1 MLTRLVSSR
10 VSSRMTVALA
20 ALLIAS
26 GCGYHFGAS
35 GTNLPA
41 NAQTIY
47 VARFTNLTRQTGLND
62 EFMVYLKDEI
72 ARRKRLTIVETPAA
86 ADLELSGAVLQ
97 SLAVPNAFNS
107 VLEPTQ
113 YGETLV
119 VRAWLRDRRSNKLL
133 WSVNQMGD
141 TENYGTVSQN
151 VLNTT
156 PTFLQ
161 QNLRTGDIARMADI
175 QTAQTQ
181 ERGSRTQMM
190 AGLAAHMYDSM
201 ATGF

>member
-1 MLTRLVSSR
+1 MIRRL
-10 VSSRMTVALA
+10 AIIA
-20 ALLIAS
+20 ALLLAS

-41 NAQTIY
+41 SAQTIY
-47 VARFTNLTRQTGLND
+47 VARFTNQTRQTGIND

-72 ARRKRLTIVETPAA
+72 ASHKRLTVVDSPSD
-86 ADLELSGAVLQ
+86 ADLELTGAVLQ
-97 SLAVPNAFNS
+97 TLSVPNAFNS

-119 VRAWLRDRRSNKLL
+119 VRAWLRDRHTGKLL
-133 WSVNQMGD
+133 WSVNSMSD
-141 TENYGTVSQN
+141 TENYATVSQN

-161 QNLRTGDIARMADI
+161 QNLRTADIARMSDM
-175 QTAQTQ
+175 QTAETQ
-181 ERGSRTQMM
+181 ERGSRTQML

>member
-1 MLTRLVSSR
+1 MTRRLVI
-10 VSSRMTVALA
+10 LA
-20 ALLIAS
+20 AMLLAS
-26 GCGYHFGAS
+26 GCGYNFGAS
-35 GTNLPA
+35 GTNLPPS
-41 NAQTIY
+41 AQTIY
-47 VARFTNLTRQTGLND
+47 IARFTNQTRQTGLND

-72 ARRKRLTIVETPAA
+72 ASHKRLAIVDSPSN
-86 ADLELSGAVLQ
+86 ADLLLTGQVTQ

-113 YGETLV
+113 YARTLV
-119 VRAWLRDRRSNKLL
+119 VRAWLRERRSSKLL
-133 WSVNQMGD
+133 WSTSGMSD
-141 TENYGTVSQN
+141 TQNYATVSQN
-151 VLNTT
+151 VVNTT

-161 QNLRTGDIARMADI
+161 QNLRSGDIARMSDI

-181 ERGSRTQMM
+181 ERGSRTQTM

>member
-1 MLTRLVSSR
+1 MTRRIV
-10 VSSRMTVALA
+10 MLA
-20 ALLIAS
+20 AMLMVA

-41 NAQTIY
+41 SAQTVYI
-47 VARFTNLTRQTGLND
+47 ARFTNHTRQTGLND
-62 EFMVYLKDEI
+62 EFMVYLKDEV
-72 ARRKRLTIVETPAA
+72 ASHKRLTIVDSPTD
-86 ADLELSGAVLQ
+86 ADLTLTGEVTQ
-97 SLAVPNAFNS
+97 SLAVPSAFNS

-113 YGETLV
+113 YAETIV
-119 VRAWLRDRRSNKLL
+119 VRAWLRDRRDDKVL
-133 WSVNQMGD
+133 WSTNGMAS

-151 VLNTT
+151 VVNTT

-161 QNLRTGDIARMADI
+161 QNLRSADIARMSDM
-175 QTAQTQ
+175 QTTETQ

-190 AGLAAHMYDSM
+190 AELAAHMYDSM

>member
-1 MLTRLVSSR
+1 MASRLAMLT
-10 VSSRMTVALA
+10 
-20 ALLIAS
+20 ALLLLA

-41 NAQTIY
+41 SAQTIY
-47 VARFTNLTRQTGLND
+47 VARFANRTRQTGLND

-72 ARRKRLTIVETPAA
+72 ANHKRLTIVDDPSH
-86 ADLELSGAVLQ
+86 ADLTLTGQVTQ
-97 SLAVPNAFNS
+97 SLVVPNGFNS

-113 YGETLV
+113 YAETLV
-119 VRAWLRDRRSNKLL
+119 VRAWLRDRRANKLL
-133 WSVNQMGD
+133 WSTNSMAD
-141 TENYGTVSQN
+141 TENYATVSQN

-161 QNLRTGDIARMADI
+161 QNLRSNDIARMSDT
-175 QTAQTQ
+175 QTTETQ
-181 ERGSRTQMM
+181 ERGSRTEMM
-190 AGLAAHMYDSM
+190 ANLAAHMYDSM

>member
-1 MLTRLVSSR
+1 MTRRLLI
-10 VSSRMTVALA
+10 LA
-20 ALLIAS
+20 ALLLTS

-35 GTNLPA
+35 GTNLPPS
-41 NAQTIY
+41 AQTIY
-47 VARFTNLTRQTGLND
+47 IARFANNTRQTGLND
-62 EFMVYLKDEI
+62 EFMVYLKDEV
-72 ARRKRLTIVETPAA
+72 ASHKRLTIVDTPSD
-86 ADLELSGAVLQ
+86 ADLELTGQVTQ
-97 SLAVPNAFNS
+97 SLAIPNAFNS

-113 YGETLV
+113 YAGTLV
-119 VRAWLRDRRSNKLL
+119 VRAWLRDRHSNKVL
-133 WSVNQMGD
+133 WSTNGMTS
-141 TENYGTVSQN
+141 TENYATVSQN
-151 VLNTT
+151 VVNTT

-161 QNLRTGDIARMADI
+161 QNLRSADIARMSDI

>member
-1 MLTRLVSSR
+1 MARRLAILAVMLL
-10 VSSRMTVALA
+10 
-20 ALLIAS
+20 AS

-47 VARFTNLTRQTGLND
+47 VERFDNHTRQTGLND

-72 ARRKRLTIVETPAA
+72 ASHKRLTIVDNPAN
-86 ADLELSGAVLQ
+86 ADLELTGLVTQ
-97 SLAVPNAFNS
+97 TLAVPNAFNS

-119 VRAWLRDRRSNKLL
+119 VRAWLHDRRTGKLL
-133 WSVNQMGD
+133 WSANQISD
-141 TENYGTVSQN
+141 TENYGTVSSN
-151 VLNTT
+151 VVNTT
-156 PTFLQ
+156 PSFLQ
-161 QNLRTGDIARMADI
+161 QNLRTGDIQKLSDI
-175 QTAQTQ
+175 QTAETQ

-190 AGLAAHMYDSM
+190 QTLAAHIYDSM